1 MEDRVNPIQSMIFP
15 QRNSDPIISS
25 LILNDW
31 NEVDINAEDEIRRKF
46 WEVGNLE
53 ESELFSHINVIN
65 RLLRNEGIILKSITL
80 LDEYKK

>member
-1 MEDRVNPIQSMIFP
+1 MNPIQSMIFP

>member
-1 MEDRVNPIQSMIFP
+1 VNPIQSMIFP